1 MLRVR
6 RLCLIV
12 PGIAGFLLL
21 ATAGCTETAPAPET
35 ATTKA
40 GPEAIG
46 AAPKATPKRVKM
58 GDKPLIP
65 Q

>member
-1 MLRVR
+1 MLHVR
-6 RLCLIV
+6 RLGWII

-21 ATAGCTETAPAPET
+21 ATAGCSETAPSPET

-40 GPEAIG
+40 GPEAI
-46 AAPKATPKRVKM
+46 AVPPKEVPKRVKV

>member
-1 MLRVR
+1 MLHAR

-21 ATAGCTETAPAPET
+21 ATAGCSETAPSS

-46 AAPKATPKRVKM
+46 APPKETPKRVKM
-58 GDKPLIP
+58 GDKPVIP

>member
-21 ATAGCTETAPAPET
+21 ATAGCSETAPAAPE
-35 ATTKA
+35 TTKA

-46 AAPKATPKRVKM
+46 APPKETPKRVKM
-58 GDKPLIP
+58 GDKPVIP